1 MRRRRR
7 GRGRNNYLEI
17 YNYYILLL
25 YTILRMLWSLEYNIT
40 GAKTPKAVLD
50 IFFGA
55 KNVIYDGDFE
65 AGVKKTIASYNSEK
79 LEVLIETLKK
89 KYNNLAATTKTEAE
103 RAVLKN
109 FGKVFI
115 KLNGML
121 TAKQAV
127 EAEAAKEAENAA
139 NKAAEEQNA
148 PALSLE
154 ELLAQTEKETA
165 EAAAMTDAQIAEK
178 EANAAKET
186 ADAAAKVQ
194 AQKENEAKELA
205 FITEIYKFFGK
216 TAPSVA
222 EYNGKNPNAD
232 GPNGF
237 LTPEIKVS
245 LLGTKKFKPMEFVQ
259 FDKVKNIVERIKIY
273 FNIYLRLTNK
283 DPSTN
288 MDEVYNQIVEAT
300 ASSNASAADKILLD
314 QIAYNK
320 VKANQ
325 ILKETDKYASLQC
338 DVPTAPQTGKL
349 GLFGYGGRPSI
360 QAGGA
365 YLWETKAAPVVDV
378 DHPDLDKDMFLKVG
392 DETLDDV
399 LKKSMAYLETIE
411 SAKTELKTIYD
422 MQCPPQPE
430 VAEQSTSTKEPM
442 STSTKEPT
450 AGGSRR
456 RRKTTKKRSKK
467 SKKRRSSKK

>member
-1 MRRRRR
+1 MS
-7 GRGRNNYLEI
+7 YYFSTIEKEI
-17 YNYYILLL
+17 
-25 YTILRMLWSLEYNIT
+25 TK
-40 GAKTPKAVLD
+40 AKTPKAVLD
-50 IFFGA
+50 LFFGA
-55 KNVIYDGDFE
+55 KNINYDGEFE
-65 AGVKKTIASYNSEK
+65 AGVKNTIDSYNSEK
-79 LEVLIETLKK
+79 LGVLIETLKT
-89 KYNNLAATTKTEAE
+89 KYTNLAATTKTDLE

-115 KLNGML
+115 KLNGKL
-121 TAKQAV
+121 TAKRAA
-127 EAEAAKEAENAA
+127 EAEAAKVAEDAA
-139 NKAAEEQNA
+139 NKAAEEQNVS
-148 PALSLE
+148 ALSLE

-165 EAAAMTDAQIAEK
+165 EAAAMTAAQIAEK
-178 EANAAKET
+178 EVKAAKET

-194 AQKENEAKELA
+194 AQKENESKELA

-216 TAPSVA
+216 PAPSVA
-222 EYNGKNPNAD
+222 EYNEKNPNVD
-232 GPNGF
+232 GANGF
-237 LTPEIKVS
+237 LTTEIKVA

-273 FNIYLRLTNK
+273 FNIYLRLKEK
-283 DPSTN
+283 DTMTN

-314 QIAYNK
+314 QIAVNK

-338 DVPTAPQTGKL
+338 DVPTAPKTGQL
-349 GLFGYGGRPSI
+349 GFFGYGGRPSI
-360 QAGGA
+360 QRGGA
-365 YLWETKAAPVVDV
+365 YPWEMKAAPVVEV
-378 DHPDLDKDMFLKVG
+378 DHPDLEQDMFVKVG
-392 DETLDDV
+392 EETLQNV
-399 LKKSMAYLETIE
+399 LDKSVTYLETIE

-430 VAEQSTSTKEPM
+430 AAEQSMSTKEPM
-442 STSTKEPT
+442 SMSTKTTSSKEST
-450 AGGSRR
+450 MGGSRR

>member
-1 MRRRRR
+1 
-7 GRGRNNYLEI
+7 
-17 YNYYILLL
+17 
-25 YTILRMLWSLEYNIT
+25 MLWSLEYNIT
-40 GAKTPKAVLD
+40 NAKPPKAVLD
-50 IFFGA
+50 LFFGA
-55 KNVIYDGDFE
+55 NNAKYDGEFE
-65 AGVKKTIASYNSEK
+65 AGVKKTIDSYNSKK
-79 LEVLIETLKK
+79 LEVLIETLKT
-89 KYNNLAATTKTEAE
+89 KYNNLAATPKTDVE
-103 RAVLKN
+103 REVLKN
-109 FGKVFI
+109 FGKVFL

-121 TAKQAV
+121 TAKRT
-127 EAEAAKEAENAA
+127 AEAAAAKVAEDAA
-139 NKAAEEQNA
+139 TKATEEQGVS
-148 PALSLE
+148 ALSLD
-154 ELLAQTEKETA
+154 ELLAQTEKE
-165 EAAAMTDAQIAEK
+165 DAEK
-178 EANAAKET
+178 EARENAQT
-186 ADAAAKVQ
+186 
-194 AQKENEAKELA
+194 ENEAKELA

-222 EYNGKNPNAD
+222 EYNGKNPKVD
-232 GPNGF
+232 GANGF
-237 LTPEIKVS
+237 LTTDIKVA

-259 FDKVKNIVERIKIY
+259 FDKVKNIVERTKIY

-288 MDEVYNQIVEAT
+288 MDEVYNQIVQAT

-314 QIAYNK
+314 QIVGNK

-349 GLFGYGGRPSI
+349 GFFGYGGRPSVH
-360 QAGGA
+360 GGA
-365 YLWETKAAPVVDV
+365 YPWETTAAPVVEV
-378 DHPDLDKDMFLKVG
+378 DHPDLEQGMFVKVG
-392 DETLDDV
+392 EETLEDV

-422 MQCPPQPE
+422 MQCPPPA
-430 VAEQSTSTKEPM
+430 VADQSTSTKEPM
-442 STSTKEPT
+442 SMSTKEPT

>member
-1 MRRRRR
+1 MS
-7 GRGRNNYLEI
+7 YYFSTIEKEI
-17 YNYYILLL
+17 
-25 YTILRMLWSLEYNIT
+25 TK
-40 GAKTPKAVLD
+40 AKTPKAVLD

-55 KNVIYDGDFE
+55 KNMIYDGDFE
-65 AGVKKTIASYNSEK
+65 AGVKKTIDSYNSEK
-79 LEVLIETLKK
+79 LEVLIETLKT

-103 RAVLKN
+103 RTVLKN

-115 KLNGML
+115 KLNGKL
-121 TAKQAV
+121 TAKRAA
-127 EAEAAKEAENAA
+127 EANAAKEAADAA
-139 NKAAEEQNA
+139 NKAAEEQNVS
-148 PALSLE
+148 ALSLE
-154 ELLAQTEKETA
+154 ELLAQTENET
-165 EAAAMTDAQIAEK
+165 AEK
-178 EANAAKET
+178 EAKAAKET

-194 AQKENEAKELA
+194 AQKENESKELA

-222 EYNGKNPNAD
+222 EYNGKNPKVD

-245 LLGTKKFKPMEFVQ
+245 LLETKKFKPIEFVQ

-273 FNIYLRLTNK
+273 FNIYLRLKEK
-283 DPSTN
+283 DTMTN

-314 QIAYNK
+314 QIADNK
-320 VKANQ
+320 AKANQ
-325 ILKETDKYASLQC
+325 ILKETDKYASLKC

-349 GLFGYGGRPSI
+349 GFFGYGGRPSI

-378 DHPDLDKDMFLKVG
+378 DHPDLDKDMFVKVG

-450 AGGSRR
+450 MGGSRR

>member
-1 MRRRRR
+1 MS
-7 GRGRNNYLEI
+7 YYFSTIEKEI
-17 YNYYILLL
+17 
-25 YTILRMLWSLEYNIT
+25 TK
-40 GAKTPKAVLD
+40 AQTPKAVLD
-50 IFFGA
+50 LFFGA
-55 KNVIYDGDFE
+55 KNMIYDGDFE

-79 LEVLIETLKK
+79 LGLLIETLKT
-89 KYNNLAATTKTEAE
+89 KYTNLAATTKTEAE

-115 KLNGML
+115 KLNGIL
-121 TAKQAV
+121 TEKRGA

-165 EAAAMTDAQIAEK
+165 EAAAMTAAQIAEK

-205 FITEIYKFFGK
+205 FITEIYNFFGK
-216 TAPSVA
+216 TAPSDA
-222 EYNGKNPNAD
+222 EYKGKNPNVD
-232 GPNGF
+232 GANGF
-237 LTPEIKVS
+237 LTPDIKVA
-245 LLGTKKFKPMEFVQ
+245 LLGTKKFKPIEFVQ

-283 DPSTN
+283 DPLTN

-314 QIAYNK
+314 QIADNK

-325 ILKETDKYASLQC
+325 ILKETDKYASLKC
-338 DVPTAPQTGKL
+338 DEPTAPQTGNI

-378 DHPDLDKDMFLKVG
+378 DHPDLDKDMFVKVG

-399 LKKSMAYLETIE
+399 LKKSMVYLETIE

-422 MQCPPQPE
+422 MQCPPQPQPE
-430 VAEQSTSTKEPM
+430 VAEQSTSIKT
-442 STSTKEPT
+442 TSTM
-450 AGGSRR
+450 GGSRR

>member
-1 MRRRRR
+1 
-7 GRGRNNYLEI
+7 
-17 YNYYILLL
+17 
-25 YTILRMLWSLEYNIT
+25 MLWSLEYNIT

-50 IFFGA
+50 LFFGA
-55 KNVIYDGDFE
+55 NNAKYDGDFE

-79 LEVLIETLKK
+79 LEVLIETLKT

-121 TAKQAV
+121 TAKQAA
-127 EAEAAKEAENAA
+127 EANAAKEAENAA

-165 EAAAMTDAQIAEK
+165 EAAAMTAAEIAEK
-178 EANAAKET
+178 EAKAAKET
-186 ADAAAKVQ
+186 ADADAKLQ
-194 AQKENEAKELA
+194 AQTENEAKELA

-222 EYNGKNPNAD
+222 EYNGKNPKVD
-232 GPNGF
+232 GANGF
-237 LTPEIKVS
+237 LTTDIKVA

-259 FDKVKNIVERIKIY
+259 FDKVKNIVERTKIY

-314 QIAYNK
+314 QIADNK

-349 GLFGYGGRPSI
+349 GLFGYGGRPSVH
-360 QAGGA
+360 GGA
-365 YLWETKAAPVVDV
+365 YPWETTAAPVVDV
-378 DHPDLDKDMFLKVG
+378 DHPDLDKDMFVKVN
-392 DETLDDV
+392 DETLEDV

-422 MQCPPQPE
+422 MQCPPQSE
-430 VAEQSTSTKEPM
+430 VAEQSMSTKEPM
-442 STSTKEPT
+442 SMSTKTTSSKEST